1 MATVRP
7 CVGIYSPEGS
17 PCGSA
22 LMPSVFCAPL
32 RPDLVRF
39 VCTNLAKNS
48 RQAYGVSPN
57 AGYQTS
63 AESWG
68 TGRAVSRIPRVP
80 GGGTHRSG
88 QAAFGNMCR
97 GGGMFAPNKTWR
109 RWHRKVNVTMKR
121 HAVAAAVAATALPAL
136 VMARGHRVEAV
147 PELPLVV
154 SDAAEAFTKT
164 KQAAKMLQQ
173 LGCAEELLK
182 VRESKRLRAGRG
194 KSRNRR
200 FTMKKGPL
208 VVYHAN
214 NGITRA
220 FRNIPGVELCAVD
233 RLSVL
238 KLAPGGTLGRL
249 CLFTAGAFQRL
260 QLLYGRTDGVGCAAL
275 KKGYHLP
282 RALLQ
287 NADIARIVNSD
298 EVQSVLRPAKRGPA
312 KRRQHKNLLTNKSV
326 LLRVNP
332 AAKYIKNN
340 ATLSQVEGTR
350 PHSIIQKKKAAKRL
364 ERKAHRKA
372 GKLHMQAIRQA
383 FDDKA
388 AQNMNANRAETED

>member
-1 MATVRP
+1 MATARP
-7 CVGIYSPEGS
+7 CVGIYTAEGS
-17 PCGSA
+17 PSGSA

-32 RPDLVRF
+32 RADLVRF
-39 VCTNLAKNS
+39 VCTNLAKNT
-48 RQAYGVSPN
+48 RQAYGVAPN

-109 RWHRKVNVTMKR
+109 RWHRRVNVTMKR
-121 HAVAAAVAATALPAL
+121 HAVAAAVAATGLPAL
-136 VMARGHRVEAV
+136 VMARGHKIDSV

-154 SDAAEAFTKT
+154 ADTVEAITKT
-164 KQAAKMLQQ
+164 KEAAKLLQK
-173 LGCAEELLK
+173 LGCGDELQK
-182 VRESKRLRAGRG
+182 VKDSRKLRAGRG

-208 VVYHAN
+208 VIYN
-214 NGITRA
+214 KDDGITRA
-220 FRNIPGVELCAVD
+220 FRNIPGVELCNVD

-249 CLFTAGAFQRL
+249 CLWSAAAFKRL
-260 QLLYGRTDGVGCAAL
+260 QLLYGRTDGVGTAAL

-282 RALLQ
+282 RAILQ
-287 NADIARIVNSD
+287 NADIARIINSD
-298 EVQSVLRPAKRGPA
+298 EVQSVVRPAKRGPP
-312 KRRQHKNLLTNKSV
+312 KRKQHKNLLTNQAV
-326 LLRVNP
+326 LFRVNP
-332 AAKYIKNN
+332 AAKNLKKN
-340 ATLSQVEGTR
+340 ARLMQIEGTR
-350 PHSIIQKKKAAKRL
+350 PHSIIQKKKAQKRA
-364 ERKAHRKA
+364 ERKEHRKQ
-372 GKLHMQAIRQA
+372 GKLYMKTIRQA

-388 AQNMNANRAETED
+388 AENMNGNNAEAEE

>member
-1 MATVRP
+1 MATARP
-7 CVGIYSPEGS
+7 CVGVYSPEGS
-17 PCGSA
+17 LSGSA

-39 VCTNLAKNS
+39 VCTNLAKNT
-48 RQAYGVSPN
+48 RQAYGVAPN

-109 RWHRKVNVTMKR
+109 RWHRRVNVTLKR
-121 HAVAAAVAATALPAL
+121 HAVAAAVAASGLPAL
-136 VMARGHRVEAV
+136 VMARGHKIDAV

-154 SDAAEAFTKT
+154 ADNVEAITKT
-164 KQAAKMLQQ
+164 KEAAKVLQQ
-173 LGCAEELLK
+173 LGCGAELEK
-182 VRESKRLRAGRG
+182 VRDSRKLRAGKG

-200 FTMKKGPL
+200 FSMKKGPL
-208 VVYHAN
+208 IIYN
-214 NGITRA
+214 RDDGITRA
-220 FRNIPGVELCAVD
+220 FRNIPGVELCHVD

-249 CLFTAGAFQRL
+249 CLWSSAAFKRL
-260 QLLYGRTDGVGCAAL
+260 QLLYGRTDGVGTAAL

-282 RALLQ
+282 RPVLA
-287 NADIARIVNSD
+287 NADIARIINSD
-298 EVQSVLRPAKRGPA
+298 EVQSTVRPAKKGPA

-332 AAKYIKNN
+332 AAKNLKRN
-340 ATLSQVEGTR
+340 ARLMQIQGTR
-350 PHSIIQKKKAAKRL
+350 PHSIIQKKKAAKRE
-364 ERKAHRKA
+364 ERRQHRRQ
-372 GKLHMQAIRQA
+372 GKLYMRAVRQA
-383 FDDKA
+383 FADRA
-388 AQNMNANRAETED
+388 AQNMSSNAEE

>member
-1 MATVRP
+1 MATARP
-7 CVGIYSPEGS
+7 CVGIYNPEGT
-17 PCGSA
+17 PVGSA

-32 RPDLVRF
+32 RADLVRF

-48 RQAYGVSPN
+48 RQAYGVAPN

-121 HAVAAAVAATALPAL
+121 HAVAAAVAATGLPAL
-136 VMARGHRVEAV
+136 VMARGHKIDAV

-154 SDAAEAFTKT
+154 EDAVESLKKT
-164 KQAAKMLQQ
+164 KEAAKLLQH
-173 LGCAEELLK
+173 LGCAEELQK
-182 VRESKRLRAGRG
+182 IRESKKLRAGRG
-194 KSRNRR
+194 KGRNRR
-200 FTMKKGPL
+200 CTLKKGPL
-208 VVYHAN
+208 VIYN
-214 NGITRA
+214 SDDGICRA
-220 FRNIPGVELCAVD
+220 FRNIPGVELAHVD

-238 KLAPGGTLGRL
+238 TLAPGGTLGRF
-249 CLFTAGAFQRL
+249 CVWTASAFKRL
-260 QLLYGRTDGVGCAAL
+260 QLLYGRTDGVGTAAL

-282 RALLQ
+282 RPVLQ
-287 NADIARIVNSD
+287 NADIARIINSD
-298 EVQSVLRPAKRGPA
+298 EVQSVVRPMLKGPP
-312 KRRQHKNLLTNKSV
+312 KKSQHKNLLTNRSV

-332 AAKYIKNN
+332 AAKNLKRN
-340 ATLSQVEGTR
+340 AQLAQQPGSR
-350 PHSIIQKKKAAKRL
+350 PYTILQKKKIAKRE
-364 ERKAHRKA
+364 ERKQHRMM
-372 GKLHMQAIRQA
+372 GKKYMKEIRRA
-383 FDDKA
+383 FEDKA
-388 AQNMNANRAETED
+388 AENMSEARQPEE